1 MNEQAIVER
10 IISDAEEE
18 ARAIIKEA
26 EARFAQTVAAA
37 NERAERNRRG
47 TEAEVRAKA
56 VEIGRAHV

>member
-47 TEAEVRAKA
+47 TKPR
-56 VEIGRAHV
+56 